1 MKYKEISNEII
12 KSVKTFTKKKKV
24 SLHVPHFKKEDFK
37 SVNRC
42 LKTSYVST
50 VSKFT
55 NIFEKKIIKLTK
67 SKFSVATING
77 TSAIQIAIKSCG
89 IKKNEEILIPNLNY
103 VGSSNATIYCNA
115 IPHFVDVENETLGI
129 DTNKLEKYLKKN
141 CIIKKNVTIN
151 KISKRSIK
159 AIIPTHVFG
168 NSAKIKEITLL
179 AKKFNL
185 KVIEDASECVGS
197 YYKNKHLGT
206 FGDVGVLSFNG
217 NKIITTGGGGAI
229 ITNNKKIYK
238 KALSLSTISRKKNSG
253 WSYDYDDVGYNYRL
267 PGINSSLGISQLKN
281 LPNLLKVKRKIFLQY
296 KKIFKNNIH
305 FKLMSELK
313 NSKSNHWLNTI
324 YIFHSNIKLRDQII
338 KETNKKGIGVRPVWK
353 LMHKI
358 KYLSKFPRMNIK
370 NSLELEKSLIN
381 LPSSSNLYEKT
392 L

>member
-12 KSVKTFTKKKKV
+12 KSVKTFTKKKKI

-103 VGSSNATIYCNA
+103 VGSSNAAIYCNA

-129 DTNKLEKYLKKN
+129 DTNKLERYLKKT
-141 CIIKKNVTIN
+141 CSIKKNVTIN

-159 AIIPTHVFG
+159 AIMPTHVFG
-168 NSAKIKEITLL
+168 NSAKIKEIILL

-238 KALSLSTISRKKNSG
+238 KALSLSTISRKKSSG

-370 NSLELEKSLIN
+370 NSLELEKALIN